1 MNSEWVEITK
11 KQNKIYVS
19 IKLPIF
25 DRHGSVGKLKITRA
39 MVESLLASRKMV
51 FDKFIEGP
59 AFLRNTTRGSN
70 KATWI
75 FECVKKVRK
84 PKQATPAK
92 APAKP
97 KPDVTPVMEK
107 NTEKTLDKS
116 PESVI
121 IKVEEKQL
129 SQKEE

>member
-11 KQNKIYVS
+11 KQNKIYVN
-19 IKLPIF
+19 IKLPLF

-39 MVESLLASRKMV
+39 MVEGLLASRKMV

-84 PKQATPAK
+84 PKQVAPTKPAT
-92 APAKP
+92 KP
-97 KPDVTPVMEK
+97 KPTAPPVVEK
-107 NTEKTLDKS
+107 NTEKTLNKS
-116 PESVI
+116 PESAI
-121 IKVEEKQL
+121 IEVEEKQL